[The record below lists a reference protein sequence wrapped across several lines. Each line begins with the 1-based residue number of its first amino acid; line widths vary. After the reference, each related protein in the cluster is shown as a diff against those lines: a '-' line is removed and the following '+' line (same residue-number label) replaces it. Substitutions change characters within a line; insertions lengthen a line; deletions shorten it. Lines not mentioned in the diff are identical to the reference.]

1 MPRAQHRLRGASI
14 VLDDISFVGH
24 PLAMTKRLQSDRVEG
39 DVRVEVEVGS
49 GEPLE
54 QLRALRV
61 VESQLDAWQRQA
73 IAEARRGGA
82 SWSEIGEALG
92 VSKQAAWASYN
103 EDVRRTLTAARQRSG
118 VSDEEAQAAAE
129 EERSRISTSR

>member
-1 MPRAQHRLRGASI
+1 MMTRLE
-14 VLDDISFVGH
+14 
-24 PLAMTKRLQSDRVEG
+24 SDRVEG

-49 GEPLE
+49 AEPLE
-54 QLRALRV
+54 QLRALRLA
-61 VESQLDAWQRQA
+61 ESQLDAWQRQA
-73 IAEARRGGA
+73 TTEARRQGA

-103 EDVRRTLTAARQRSG
+103 EDVRRALTAARQRSG